1 MSDSLYFSCMA
12 TNLFDLKAV
21 VDGLEQDL
29 GVPADI
35 LAAAVGVD
43 RRTVERWRSNQTV
56 PQGKTRER
64 LGELLA
70 LRDRL
75 LEAMGTREAVHG
87 WLYAASRYLGD
98 FTPAEAL
105 KAGRIDRVAADLDGL
120 VGGIYL

>member
-1 MSDSLYFSCMA
+1 MA
-12 TNLFDLKAV
+12 TNLFNLKTV
-21 VDGLEQDL
+21 VDRLERDL
-29 GVPADI
+29 ALPVET
-35 LAAAVGVD
+35 LAAALDVD
-43 RRTVERWRSNQTV
+43 RRTIQRWRNNESV

-75 LEAMGTREAVHG
+75 LEVMGSREAIHG
-87 WLYAASRYLGD
+87 WLQAESRYLGG

-120 VGGIYL
+120 IGGIYD